1 LRRYFGKTGSKCGIF
16 STGDHSEAFPSS
28 FTTAVF
34 SAFCFRLLI
43 KYDRM
48 ASNRSN
54 GFIRAWK
61 ARPET
66 NSGIS
71 WGDIMKQAF
80 GVMLAIQLNLALG
93 WAQSPGD
100 LKRYFE
106 GRMVAVKIDMP
117 ATKDGVNIYPERIQ
131 PMKFDEY
138 ARLIK
143 HFGVGIEQGDRV
155 MVTKVH
161 VKDKHVEF
169 QLGGGGYGTFG
180 DETEPSVY
188 IPSVGKTEKE
198 KRIEK
203 ELDAEKD
210 QARRRVIRE
219 ELDDL
224 KKERQREER
233 RLEAQTSTAVELGKQ
248 RIEKRRLH
256 SGSRFNIRF
265 ESKPG
270 SQQLTPAAIMDALSD
285 YVEFPSMIS
294 N

>member
-1 LRRYFGKTGSKCGIF
+1 
-16 STGDHSEAFPSS
+16 
-28 FTTAVF
+28 
-34 SAFCFRLLI
+34 
-43 KYDRM
+43 
-48 ASNRSN
+48 
-54 GFIRAWK
+54 
-61 ARPET
+61 
-66 NSGIS
+66 
-71 WGDIMKQAF
+71 
-80 GVMLAIQLNLALG
+80 
-93 WAQSPGD
+93 
-100 LKRYFE
+100 
-106 GRMVAVKIDMP
+106 MVAVKIDMP

-256 SGSRFNIRF
+256 GGSRFNIRF

-270 SQQLTPAAIMDALSD
+270 SQQLTPAAIMGALSD
-285 YVEFPSMIS
+285 YVEFPSVIS